1 LSGRQ
6 LNLNIQQLRGVAVIS
21 VVLFHLNF
29 IFARTGYL
37 GVDTFFVISGFL
49 MAMLYGNT
57 INLNSTKVFFYK
69 RAVRLLPAYWFI
81 ILTTSTVALLLCLP
95 HEVTTQYEYSFWSY
109 FLLPNIGFWSDAEY
123 WGGSQFRP
131 LLHLWSL
138 GVEFQFYL
146 IYPIICKIFNT
157 QFKRLI
163 LMSTSLLAYVFV
175 NEISAK
181 TAFYMMPTRLWQFLL
196 GIIAFEFSRKIK
208 IKQSSRIF
216 QILIFLLFVLLIL
229 PVNISPQSVI
239 LITIPTTFIAAGAA
253 LVSNGSNTKTKNGF
267 TERFLVWIGKYSF
280 SIYLVH
286 FPIIIFLQ
294 YEPFGGT
301 ITGVNSFFE
310 LILFLTLLVVTSKI
324 TYLFFEKHARYNL
337 NIPRLVLWSL
347 LPLLLLTSFTVISP
361 KILENKFSIIESQ
374 ISNAWLDQSEDRCG
388 KVFKFFNP
396 KDSFCPIKNNSYT
409 NKYLLV
415 GDSHTNSI
423 KNTFAEFLNENKIS
437 LYINSSNSA
446 MNDSQVD
453 LIINQAKK
461 NYFSKIIFHSR
472 ADFTNVESLAEIL
485 PKLNEMRIQTY
496 YILPVPEY
504 QFHVPKAMY
513 ETSKNNKQFS
523 FYNHSEYLIKNKNEI
538 NAVSRLSEEF
548 GIKILQTPRI
558 FCNPICEVSDSSGLF
573 YFDSNH
579 LTMHGSKKMIPI
591 FKEIVGYP

>member
-1 LSGRQ
+1 MSGNQ
-6 LNLNIQQLRGVAVIS
+6 LNLNIQQLRGIAVIS

-29 IFARTGYL
+29 SFAKTGYL

-69 RAVRLLPAYWFI
+69 RAVRLLPAYWFT
-81 ILTTSTVALLLCLP
+81 ILTTSTLALLFCLP
-95 HEVTTQYEYSFWSY
+95 HEVTTQYKHSFWSY

-146 IYPIICKIFNT
+146 IYPIVCKIFNT
-157 QFKRLI
+157 QLKRFI
-163 LMSTSLLAYVFV
+163 LMSTSLLVYIFV

-196 GIIAFEFSRKIK
+196 GIIAFEFSKKIN

-216 QILIFLLFVLLIL
+216 QILIFLLFILLIL
-229 PVNISPQSVI
+229 PVNITPQSVF

-253 LVSNGSNTKTKNGF
+253 LVSNSSDAKIENGF
-267 TERFLVWIGKYSF
+267 IERFLVWVGKYSF

-310 LILFLTLLVVTSKI
+310 LILFLVLLVITSKI
-324 TYLFFEKHARYNL
+324 TYLFFEKHTRYSL
-337 NIPRLVLWSL
+337 NTSKLVLWGSLSL
-347 LPLLLLTSFTVISP
+347 LLVTSFSVSSP
-361 KILENKFSIIESQ
+361 KIFEKKFDITESQ
-374 ISNAWLDQSEDRCG
+374 ISNAWLDQSDDRCG
-388 KVFKFFNP
+388 KVFKFFHP
-396 KDSFCPIKNNSYT
+396 TEAFCPIGNSSYV

-415 GDSHTNSI
+415 GNSHTNSI
-423 KNTFAEFLNENKIS
+423 KDIFAEYLNKNKIS

-446 MNDSQVD
+446 INDTQAD
-453 LIINQAKK
+453 MIFNQAKK
-461 NYFSKIIFHSR
+461 IHFSKIIFHSR
-472 ADFTNVESLAEIL
+472 SDLSNIESLAKTL
-485 PKLNEMRIQTY
+485 PKLNKMGIQSY

-504 QFHVPKAMY
+504 QFHVPKKMY
-513 ETSKNNKQFS
+513 ETSKNNKQFP
-523 FYNHSEYLIKNKNEI
+523 FYNYSQYINLNKNEI
-538 NAVSRLSEEF
+538 NAVSRLSEKF
-548 GIKILQTPRI
+548 GIKVLQTSKI
-558 FCNPICEVSDSSGLF
+558 FCDPICKVSDSSGLF

-579 LTMHGSKKMIPI
+579 LTIHGSKKMIPM

>member
-1 LSGRQ
+1 MSGNQ
-6 LNLNIQQLRGVAVIS
+6 LNLNIQQLRGIAVIS

-29 IFARTGYL
+29 IFAKTGYL

-69 RAVRLLPAYWFI
+69 RAVRLLPAYWFT
-81 ILTTSTVALLLCLP
+81 ILTTSTLALLFCLP
-95 HEVTTQYEYSFWSY
+95 HEVTTQYKHSFWSY

-146 IYPIICKIFNT
+146 IYPIICKIFDT
-157 QFKRLI
+157 QFKRFI
-163 LMSTSLLAYVFV
+163 LMSTSLLVYIFV

-196 GIIAFEFSRKIK
+196 GIIAFEFSKKIN

-216 QILIFLLFVLLIL
+216 QILIFLLFILLIL
-229 PVNISPQSVI
+229 PVNITPQSVF

-253 LVSNGSNTKTKNGF
+253 LVSNSSDAKIENGF
-267 TERFLVWIGKYSF
+267 IERFLVWVGKYSF

-310 LILFLTLLVVTSKI
+310 LILFLVLLVIASKI
-324 TYLFFEKHARYNL
+324 TYLFFEKHTRYSL
-337 NIPRLVLWSL
+337 NTSKLVLWGSLSL
-347 LPLLLLTSFTVISP
+347 LLVTSFSVSSP
-361 KILENKFSIIESQ
+361 KIFEKKFDITESQ
-374 ISNAWLDQSEDRCG
+374 ISNAWLDQSDDRCG
-388 KVFKFFNP
+388 KVFKFFHP
-396 KDSFCPIKNNSYT
+396 KEAFCPIGNSSYL

-415 GDSHTNSI
+415 GNSHTNSI
-423 KNTFAEFLNENKIS
+423 KDIFAEYLNKNKIS

-446 MNDSQVD
+446 INDSQAD
-453 LIINQAKK
+453 MIFNQAKK
-461 NYFSKIIFHSR
+461 IHFSKIIFHSR
-472 ADFTNVESLAEIL
+472 SDLSNIESLAKTL
-485 PKLNEMRIQTY
+485 PKLNKMGIQSY

-504 QFHVPKAMY
+504 QFHVPKKMY
-513 ETSKNNKQFS
+513 ESSKNNKQFP
-523 FYNHSEYLIKNKNEI
+523 FYNYSQYINLNKNEI
-538 NAVSRLSEEF
+538 NAVSRLSEKF
-548 GIKILQTPRI
+548 GIKVLQTSKV
-558 FCNPICEVSDSSGLF
+558 FCDPICEVSDSLGLF

-579 LTMHGSKKMIPI
+579 LTIHGSKKMIPM

>member
-1 LSGRQ
+1 MSGRQ
-6 LNLNIQQLRGVAVIS
+6 LNLNIQQLRGIAVIS

-29 IFARTGYL
+29 IFAKTGYL

-57 INLNSTKVFFYK
+57 INLNSTKIFFYK
-69 RAVRLLPAYWFI
+69 RAVRLLPAYWFT
-81 ILTTSTVALLLCLP
+81 ILTTSTLALLFCLP
-95 HEVTTQYEYSFWSY
+95 HEVTTQYEHSFWSY

-157 QFKRLI
+157 QFKRFI
-163 LMSTSLLAYVFV
+163 LMSTSLLVYILV

-196 GIIAFEFSRKIK
+196 GIIAFEFSKKIN

-229 PVNISPQSVI
+229 PVNITPQSVI

-253 LVSNGSNTKTKNGF
+253 LVSNSSYAKIKNGF
-267 TERFLVWIGKYSF
+267 IERFLVWVGKYSF

-286 FPIIIFLQ
+286 FPIIVFLQ

-310 LILFLTLLVVTSKI
+310 LILFLALLVISSKI
-324 TYLFFEKHARYNL
+324 TYLFFEKHTRYNF
-337 NIPRLVLWSL
+337 NTSKLVLWGSLSL
-347 LPLLLLTSFTVISP
+347 LLVTSFTVSSP
-361 KILENKFSIIESQ
+361 KILEKKFDITESQ

-388 KVFKFFNP
+388 KVFKFFHP
-396 KDSFCPIKNNSYT
+396 KEAFCPIGDSSYV

-415 GDSHTNSI
+415 GNSHTNSI
-423 KNTFAEFLNENKIS
+423 KYIFAEFLNENKIS

-446 MNDSQVD
+446 INDSQADMIV
-453 LIINQAKK
+453 NQAKK
-461 NYFSKIIFHSR
+461 IYFSKIIFHSR
-472 ADFTNVESLAEIL
+472 ADLSNIESLAKIL
-485 PKLNEMRIQTY
+485 PKLNEMGIQSY

-504 QFHVPKAMY
+504 QFHVPKKMY
-513 ETSKNNKQFS
+513 ETSKNNKQFP
-523 FYNHSEYLIKNKNEI
+523 FYNYSQYLNLNKNEI
-538 NAVSRLSEEF
+538 KAVSRLSEKF
-548 GIKILQTPRI
+548 GIKVLQTSRI
-558 FCNPICEVSDSSGLF
+558 FCDPVCEVSDSLGLF

-579 LTMHGSKKMIPI
+579 LTIHGSKKMIPI

>member
-1 LSGRQ
+1 MSGKQ
-6 LNLNIQQLRGVAVIS
+6 LNLNIQQLRGIAVIS

-29 IFARTGYL
+29 IFAKTGYL

-69 RAVRLLPAYWFI
+69 RAVRLLPAYWFT
-81 ILTTSTVALLLCLP
+81 ILATSTLALIFCLP
-95 HEVTTQYEYSFWSY
+95 HEVTTQYEHSFWSY

-146 IYPIICKIFNT
+146 IYPIICKIFDT
-157 QFKRLI
+157 QFKRFI
-163 LMSTSLLAYVFV
+163 LMSTSLLVYIFV

-196 GIIAFEFSRKIK
+196 GIIAFEFSKK
-208 IKQSSRIF
+208 MNIKQSSRIF

-229 PVNISPQSVI
+229 PVNITPQSVF
-239 LITIPTTFIAAGAA
+239 LITIPTTLIAAGAV
-253 LVSNGSNTKTKNGF
+253 LVSNSSDAKIKNGF
-267 TERFLVWIGKYSF
+267 IERFLVWIGKYSF

-310 LILFLTLLVVTSKI
+310 LILFLALLVVFSKI
-324 TYLFFEKHARYNL
+324 TYLFFEKHTRYNF
-337 NIPRLVLWSL
+337 NTSKLVLWGSLSL
-347 LPLLLLTSFTVISP
+347 LLVTSFSVSSP
-361 KILENKFSIIESQ
+361 KIFEKKFDITESQ

-388 KVFKFFNP
+388 KVFKFFHP
-396 KDSFCPIKNNSYT
+396 KEAFCPIGNSSYM

-415 GDSHTNSI
+415 GNSHTNSI
-423 KNTFAEFLNENKIS
+423 KDIFAEFLNENKIS
-437 LYINSSNSA
+437 LYINSSNFA
-446 MNDSQVD
+446 INDSQADMIV
-453 LIINQAKK
+453 NKAKEI
-461 NYFSKIIFHSR
+461 YFSKIIFHSR
-472 ADFTNVESLAEIL
+472 TDLSNIESLAKIL
-485 PKLNEMRIQTY
+485 PKLNEMGIQSY

-504 QFHVPKAMY
+504 QFHVPKKMY
-513 ETSKNNKQFS
+513 ETSKNNKQFP
-523 FYNHSEYLIKNKNEI
+523 FYNYSQYINLNKNEI
-538 NAVSRLSEEF
+538 NAVSKLSEKF
-548 GIKILQTPRI
+548 GIKVLQTSKF
-558 FCNPICEVSDSSGLF
+558 FCNPICEVSDSLGVF

-579 LTMHGSKKMIPI
+579 LTIHGSKKMIPM

>member
-1 LSGRQ
+1 MKERQ
-6 LNLNIQQLRGVAVIS
+6 LNLNIQQLRGIAVIS

-29 IFARTGYL
+29 IFAKTGYL

-57 INLNSTKVFFYK
+57 INLNCTKIFFYK
-69 RAVRLLPAYWFI
+69 RAVRLLPAYWFT
-81 ILTTSTVALLLCLP
+81 ILATSLLALLLCLP
-95 HEVTTQYEYSFWSY
+95 HEVTTQYEHSFWSY

-157 QFKRLI
+157 QFKRFI
-163 LMSTSLLAYVFV
+163 LMSISLLAYVFV

-196 GIIAFEFSRKIK
+196 GIIAFEFSKKIK

-229 PVNISPQSVI
+229 PVNITPQSVI

-253 LVSNGSNTKTKNGF
+253 LVSNSSDTKIENGF
-267 TERFLVWIGKYSF
+267 IKGFLVWIGKYSF

-310 LILFLTLLVVTSKI
+310 LILFLALLVITSKI
-324 TYLFFEKHARYNL
+324 TYLFFEKHTRYNF
-337 NIPRLVLWSL
+337 NTSKLVLWGSLSL
-347 LPLLLLTSFTVISP
+347 LLVTSFTVSSP
-361 KILENKFSIIESQ
+361 KILEKKFDITESQ
-374 ISNAWLDQSEDRCG
+374 ISNAWLDQPEDRCG
-388 KVFKFFNP
+388 KVFKFFHP
-396 KDSFCPIKNNSYT
+396 KEAFCPIGNSSYA

-415 GDSHTNSI
+415 GNSHTNSI
-423 KNTFAEFLNENKIS
+423 KDIFAEFLNENKIS

-446 MNDSQVD
+446 INESQTDV
-453 LIINQAKK
+453 IINHAKK
-461 NYFSKIIFHSR
+461 IYFSKIIFHSR
-472 ADFTNVESLAEIL
+472 IDLTNIESLAKIL
-485 PKLNEMRIQTY
+485 PKLNEMGIQSY

-504 QFHVPKAMY
+504 QFHVPKKMY
-513 ETSKNNKQFS
+513 ETSKNNKQFP
-523 FYNHSEYLIKNKNEI
+523 FYNYSQYLNLNKNEI
-538 NAVSRLSEEF
+538 KAVSRLSEKF
-548 GIKILQTPRI
+548 GIKVLQTPRI
-558 FCNPICEVSDSSGLF
+558 FCNPVCEVSDSSGLF

-579 LTMHGSKKMIPI
+579 LTIHGSKKMIPI

>member
-1 LSGRQ
+1 MSGKQ
-6 LNLNIQQLRGVAVIS
+6 LNLNIQQLRGIAVIS

-29 IFARTGYL
+29 IFAKTGYL

-69 RAVRLLPAYWFI
+69 RAVRLLPAYWFT
-81 ILTTSTVALLLCLP
+81 ILTTSTLALLFCLP
-95 HEVTTQYEYSFWSY
+95 HEVTTQYKHSFWSY

-157 QFKRLI
+157 QFKRFI
-163 LMSTSLLAYVFV
+163 LMSTSLLVYIFI

-196 GIIAFEFSRKIK
+196 GIIAFEFSKKINV
-208 IKQSSRIF
+208 KQSSRIF

-229 PVNISPQSVI
+229 PVNITPQSVF
-239 LITIPTTFIAAGAA
+239 LITIPTTFIAAGAV
-253 LVSNGSNTKTKNGF
+253 LVSNSSDAKIENGF
-267 TERFLVWIGKYSF
+267 IERFLVWVGKYSF

-310 LILFLTLLVVTSKI
+310 LILFLVLLVITSKI
-324 TYLFFEKHARYNL
+324 TYLFFEKHTRYSL
-337 NIPRLVLWSL
+337 NTSKLVLWGSLSL
-347 LPLLLLTSFTVISP
+347 LLVTIFSVSSP
-361 KILENKFSIIESQ
+361 KIFEKKFDITELQ

-388 KVFKFFNP
+388 KVFKFFHP
-396 KDSFCPIKNNSYT
+396 KEAFCPIGNSSYV

-415 GDSHTNSI
+415 GNSHTNSI
-423 KNTFAEFLNENKIS
+423 KDIFAEYLNKNKIS

-446 MNDSQVD
+446 INDSQVD
-453 LIINQAKK
+453 MIFNKAHKI
-461 NYFSKIIFHSR
+461 YFSKIIFHSR
-472 ADFTNVESLAEIL
+472 ADLSNIESLAKTL
-485 PKLNEMRIQTY
+485 PNLNKMGIQSY

-504 QFHVPKAMY
+504 QFHVPKKMY
-513 ETSKNNKQFS
+513 ETSKNNKQFP
-523 FYNHSEYLIKNKNEI
+523 FYNYSQYINLNKNEI
-538 NAVSRLSEEF
+538 NAVSRLSEKF
-548 GIKILQTPRI
+548 GIKVLQTSKI
-558 FCNPICEVSDSSGLF
+558 FCDPICEVSDSLGLF

-579 LTMHGSKKMIPI
+579 LTIHGSKKMIPM

>member
-1 LSGRQ
+1 M
-6 LNLNIQQLRGVAVIS
+6 RGMAVIS

-29 IFARTGYL
+29 VFAKTGYL

-57 INLNSTKVFFYK
+57 INLNSTKMFFFK

-81 ILTTSTVALLLCLP
+81 IIASSALALLLCLP
-95 HEVTTQYEYSFWSY
+95 HEINTQYKHSFWSY
-109 FLLPNIGFWSDAEY
+109 FLMPNIGFWSDAEY

-146 IYPIICKIFNT
+146 IYPILCKICNT
-157 QFKRLI
+157 QFKRFV
-163 LMSTSLLAYVFV
+163 LMSISLLAYILV

-196 GIIAFEFSRKIK
+196 GIIAFEYSKKLFFKNSDH
-208 IKQSSRIF
+208 IF
-216 QILIFLLFVLLIL
+216 HLLTFLLFILLIS
-229 PVNISPQSVI
+229 PVKVSPESVI
-239 LITIPTTFIAAGAA
+239 LVTIPTSLLVAGMV
-253 LVSNGSNTKTKNGF
+253 LVSSGSSATTKNRF
-267 TERFLVWIGKYSF
+267 IERFLVWIGKYSF

-286 FPIIIFLQ
+286 FPIIVFLQ
-294 YEPFGGT
+294 YKPFGGT

-310 LILFLTLLVVTSKI
+310 LLLFLALLVISSKI
-324 TYLFFEKHARYNL
+324 TYKFFEKYTKFNF
-337 NIPRLVLWSL
+337 NFSRLALWGLSA
-347 LPLLLLTSFTVISP
+347 LLLLTTITTSSP
-361 KILENKFSIIESQ
+361 KILENKFDVAESQ

-388 KVFKFFNP
+388 KAFKIFHP
-396 KDSFCPIKNNSYT
+396 REQFCPIGDSSHA

-423 KNTFAEFLNENKIS
+423 KNTFAEFLNSNEIS

-446 MNDSQVD
+446 IDDSQSD
-453 LIINQAKK
+453 LIINQEDK

-472 ADFTNVESLAEIL
+472 AGFANIESLASLI
-485 PKLNEMRIQTY
+485 PKLNKMGIQTY

-504 QFHVPKAMY
+504 EFHVPKTMY
-513 ETSKNNKQFS
+513 DYTKNSQQFP
-523 FYNHSEYLIKNKNEI
+523 FYDYAQYLNKNKNEI
-538 NAVSRLSEEF
+538 DAVSRLSKES
-548 GIKILQTPRI
+548 GIKILQTAKI
-558 FCNPICEVSDSSGLF
+558 FCNPNCEVSDSSGLL

-579 LTMHGSKKMIPI
+579 LTIHGSKKMIPI